1 MVVAETALASMIVS
15 PHETMTEPSASFAI
29 LPVSIE
35 IEWAPICAVT
45 LCCIYYFPGCARI
58 QAGHP
63 DCRCQFRG
71 DCASST
77 LALPS
82 ALKPKTQGAL
92 SAWVLQFYF
101 RPASMRKTAVISA
114 DSACRLPSYSARFS
128 SDLD

>member
-1 MVVAETALASMIVS
+1 MVVAETALASTIVS

-45 LCCIYYFPGCARI
+45 LCCIFCFPGCARI

-71 DCASST
+71 DCASLN

-92 SAWVLQFYF
+92 WPGLAVFVF
-101 RPASMRKTAVISA
+101 VGFDAETAVTSA
-114 DSACRLPSYSARFS
+114 DSACRSPFYSARFS
-128 SDLD
+128 SG

>member
-1 MVVAETALASMIVS
+1 MVVAETALASTIVS

-71 DCASST
+71 DCASLN

-92 SAWVLQFYF
+92 SAWPCSFIFARLRCGKLRLLPQIQLVDYLFVALTF
-101 RPASMRKTAVISA
+101 RAVEV
-114 DSACRLPSYSARFS
+114 
-128 SDLD
+128 